1 MKTAMVAKKE
11 ERSPNL
17 EGGGVIQVLTKFF
30 TALMREY
37 LPDPFVFVILLTA
50 LTVVLG
56 GVLQRKT
63 PIEMIGY
70 WGKGFWS
77 MLAFTAQAVT
87 MLATGYVLA
96 KAPLV
101 DKGINQLSRLLK
113 TPRGAIIAATLV
125 GGVGSYIN
133 WGFGL
138 IVGAVVA
145 RKLAVAIRGVHYPLI
160 MAAAYTGFVLYGFGF
175 SSTIPIL
182 IATNGHPLE
191 SAMGTVPLSNTIFNA
206 PILITALVLLL
217 TLPVLNVLAMPRNP
231 EDIIELDPN
240 VFEDAENDPTSP
252 LLGTETVAWKLNNSR
267 LLCSGMGLF
276 GLLYL
281 ARYFYLGG
289 SLDYN
294 SNNLTL
300 LFGGLLLMGTTARYT
315 AALAEGAKT
324 VGGIILQYPCYAA
337 IMAMLAGS
345 GLVGTIAEWFVHVSN
360 VYTLPIWGLA
370 SSFVINFFAPAAGGH
385 WVIQGPFMIEAAKA
399 LGTDLGKTSMSVMLG
414 NAWNDLIQPFWLI
427 PTLAISGLKLSDVMP
442 YTVIAM
448 LWSGVVIGTGI
459 LIWSF
464 F

>member
-1 MKTAMVAKKE
+1 
-11 ERSPNL
+11 
-17 EGGGVIQVLTKFF
+17 
-30 TALMREY
+30 MRKY

-56 GVLQRKT
+56 GVLQHKS
-63 PIEMIGY
+63 PIRMMEY

-87 MLATGYVLA
+87 MLATGFVLA

-101 DKGINQLSRLLK
+101 DKGIDQLRRLVK

-125 GGVGSYIN
+125 GAIGSYLN

-160 MAAAYTGFVLYGFGF
+160 MAAAYSGFIFYGFGL

-182 IATNGHPLE
+182 IATKGHPLE
-191 SAMGTVPLSNTIFNA
+191 SSMGIVPLSHTIFNG
-206 PILITALVLLL
+206 PMLVTAFVLFV

-231 EDIIELDPN
+231 EDVIELDPN
-240 VFEDAENDPTSP
+240 VFQDAVTGPKSP
-252 LLGTETVAWKLNNSR
+252 LLGSETVAWKLNNSR
-267 LLCSGMGLF
+267 ILCSGMGLF
-276 GLLYL
+276 GLLFM

-294 SNNLTL
+294 SNNFML
-300 LFGGLLLMGTTARYT
+300 LFGGLLLMGTSARYI

-324 VGGIILQYPCYAA
+324 VGGIVLQYPCYAA

-345 GLVGTIAEWFVHVSN
+345 GLVSTFAMWFVHVSN
-360 VYTLPIWGLA
+360 VHTLPLWGLV

-385 WVIQGPFMIEAAKA
+385 WVIQGPFMIEAAKT
-399 LGTDLGKTSMSVMLG
+399 LGVDLGKTSMSVMLG

-442 YTVIAM
+442 YTVLAM
-448 LWSGVVIGTGI
+448 LWSAVVLCSGI
-459 LIWSF
+459 LIWCY
-464 F
+464 